1 MYVAIGEDSTT
12 CAFSRGCCEV
22 NGTTIKDVR
31 PKKYMCVSNCM
42 VFKIRVGRSGFF
54 FWKPTSVLLPLK
66 SHKLVSFF
74 LTTAY

>member
-1 MYVAIGEDSTT
+1 MQ
-12 CAFSRGCCEV
+12 
-22 NGTTIKDVR
+22 IKYIKRKFNPFYPDNKSPTGFVV
-31 PKKYMCVSNCM
+31 PEANKKNMCVSDCM

-54 FWKPTSVLLPLK
+54 FFFKPTSVLLSLK